1 MGPRRFVVSKA
12 AGVAAWAVVAAAC
25 TGLQKDP
32 DPTPIN
38 PTAVLEVQTTS
49 TGLAEVPAFES
60 TTLAYT
66 RPAMQRT
73 ESRTGGTAA
82 RLVDGET
89 VVRIERLDRKLAW
102 TLDAKN
108 KQALECPLRGC
119 QRAGAKSPVAKT
131 ASNDEKSAEP
141 ACRLRAANTA
151 ISVEPTGQKRKLN
164 GFDAEQYD
172 LKWTVIFRDN
182 AQRRSTSTVHIDTWV
197 ATATPDWN
205 NAAAIEKS
213 WDRARDKA
221 LGGDSESERAGL
233 LPAEAAK
240 MIGSYLAANVSPT
253 DRANFLA
260 GAKKLDKL
268 KGVPILTTVKWSFS
282 GEACSTD
289 GATKPASDANLF
301 TLTSEVKSHRVEGRH
316 DSLFLPPRDYKT
328 RR

>member
-1 MGPRRFVVSKA
+1 MSKA
-12 AGVAAWAVVAAAC
+12 AGVAACALVATAC

-38 PTAVLEVQTTS
+38 PTAVFEIQTAS
-49 TGLAEVPAFES
+49 TGLADIAAFEN

-66 RPAMQRT
+66 RAGMQRT
-73 ESRTGGTAA
+73 ESRNGGAVA
-82 RLVDGET
+82 RLVDGES

-108 KQALECPLRGC
+108 RQALECPLRSC
-119 QRAGAKSPVAKT
+119 QRAGAKIPVARN
-131 ASNDEKSAEP
+131 APNDEKSAES

-151 ISVEPTGQKRKLN
+151 ISVEPTGQKRRLN
-164 GFDAEQYD
+164 GFDTEQYD
-172 LKWTVIFRDN
+172 VKWIVTFRDN
-182 AQRRSTSTVHIDTWV
+182 AQRKSTSTVSIDTWV
-197 ATATPDWN
+197 ATATSEWN
-205 NAAAIEKS
+205 SAAAIEKT

-233 LPAEAAK
+233 LPSEAAK
-240 MIGSYLAANVSPT
+240 MIGSYLATNVSPT

-289 GATKPASDANLF
+289 GATKTASDASLF
-301 TLTSEVKSHRVEGRH
+301 TLTSEVKAHRVEGRH
-316 DSLFLPPRDYKT
+316 DSLFVPPKDYKIK
-328 RR
+328 R

>member
-1 MGPRRFVVSKA
+1 MGHSRFVVSKA
-12 AGVAAWAVVAAAC
+12 AGIAACALVANAC

-38 PTAVLEVQTTS
+38 PTAMLEIQTAS
-49 TGLAEVPAFES
+49 TGLVDVAAFEN

-66 RPAMQRT
+66 RPGMQRT
-73 ESRTGGTAA
+73 ETRNGGAVG
-82 RLVDGET
+82 RLVDGEPA
-89 VVRIERLDRKLAW
+89 VRIERLDRKLAW
-102 TLDAKN
+102 TLDAKG

-119 QRAGAKSPVAKT
+119 QRAGAKSPVAKN
-131 ASNDEKSAEP
+131 APNDDKSAES

-164 GFDAEQYD
+164 GFDTEQYD
-172 LKWTVIFRDN
+172 VKWIVTFRDN
-182 AQRRSTSTVHIDTWV
+182 AQRKSTSTVSIDTWV
-197 ATATPDWN
+197 ATATAEWN
-205 NAAAIEKS
+205 NAAAIEKT

-233 LPAEAAK
+233 LPPEAAK
-240 MIGSYLAANVSPT
+240 MIGSYLATNVSPT

-260 GAKKLDKL
+260 GAKKMDRL

-289 GATKPASDANLF
+289 GATRHASDANLF

-316 DSLFLPPRDYKT
+316 DSLFVPPKDYKIK
-328 RR
+328 R